1 VWRADA
7 QLRAAVVEALIAD
20 DELRGADLDVSARDE
35 VVTLRGD
42 VEHPGERER
51 AGRVALYVPGVWRV
65 VNRLRVSPGAPE
77 RLADGTAPR

>member
-1 VWRADA
+1 MGRADA
-7 QLRAAVVEALIAD
+7 RLRAAVVAALIAD
-20 DELRGADLDVSARDE
+20 DALHGAELEVWARDE

-65 VNRLRVSPGAPE
+65 VNRLRLSPGPPE
-77 RLADGTAPR
+77 RLADGAAPR